1 MTIFWFSVFVFML
14 IVEFTTVNLVSLWF
28 AVGAICS
35 MFVSMF
41 TDSFLFQLG
50 AFSII
55 SLLTIIITKPLV
67 KKFKGFE
74 VEATNTD
81 RVIGKIADVTKEVGT
96 VTITAKLEDAI
107 VTYVNGKNA
116 YIQDADAGIL
126 IYQDGHGLVAGNK
139 INGVISG
146 KATSSS

>member
-81 RVIGKIADVTKEVGT
+81 RVIGKIADVTKEISSNNFGEVKIFGVYCTAVSDETHKVGT
-96 VTITAKLEDAI
+96 KVKVKAIDGSKLI
-107 VTYVNGKNA
+107 VEKEEE
-116 YIQDADAGIL
+116 
-126 IYQDGHGLVAGNK
+126 
-139 INGVISG
+139 
-146 KATSSS
+146 